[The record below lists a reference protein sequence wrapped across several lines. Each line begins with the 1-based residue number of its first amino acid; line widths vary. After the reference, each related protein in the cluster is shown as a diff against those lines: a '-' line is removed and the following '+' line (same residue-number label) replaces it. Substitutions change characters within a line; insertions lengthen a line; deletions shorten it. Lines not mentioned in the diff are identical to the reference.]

1 MLSRLKSGSSDS
13 LKGEVYFRIVPQL
26 IKMISYQGI
35 IDGNNSQW
43 LIYL

>member
-13 LKGEVYFRIVPQL
+13 LKGEVYFRIVPQSIRL
-26 IKMISYQGI
+26 NGGVGVV
-35 IDGNNSQW
+35 DNFNSQW